1 MPPEEKNAPQ
11 SGAENAAETTDDK
24 PRAEQTRVE
33 EARIGLCLRCTHA
46 RKVDSARGSS
56 FYLCALSESDP
67 AFPRYPRLPVILC
80 SGYEPKP

>member
-1 MPPEEKNAPQ
+1 MPPEEKNAP
-11 SGAENAAETTDDK
+11 EN
-24 PRAEQTRVE
+24 
-33 EARIGLCLRCTHA
+33 ARIGLCLNCVHA